1 MSEKWVTAWGN
12 AISVAERRPEN
23 YAKDLTLRYPA
34 KMMLDGSALRITLD
48 NFCGSEPVTVTAVSA
63 AVSDGADGIDTETIV
78 PLTFSGKTSVTI
90 PAGEWVQSDAV
101 RFPVKRGETI
111 AVSLYF
117 AGFTEMRSGV
127 VITGPLSGGYFA
139 VGNQTE
145 EAVLG
150 MDTSK
155 KTHTVY
161 FLSDIDVLTDE
172 GNRTLICYGDSI
184 TAQAWPDE
192 LMLRTLENGDGTT
205 AVIRKAASGTRILRQ
220 YDNITYDSYGLKGET
235 RFPRE
240 IQVSGAYAVL
250 IQHGVPRLLMPPDRS
265 AVTSRYCK
273 PFCVCGNPERQ
284 LHFLSASCNLTP
296 AFPGHLT
303 LDFKRPLRVLSIL
316 RVKTVFRIL
325 QDSIDHGAYI

>member
-205 AVIRKAASGTRILRQ
+205 AVIRKAASGTKRDTGFRGICCPHPARHQRYHPPGGNGRQ
-220 YDNITYDSYGLKGET
+220 
-235 RFPRE
+235 P
-240 IQVSGAYAVL
+240 
-250 IQHGVPRLLMPPDRS
+250 VPSLERS
-265 AVTSRYCK
+265 AYRRGNDRGTTVLCPYRSCCRLAGVHGNA
-273 PFCVCGNPERQ
+273 FAHRGMAHLCG
-284 LHFLSASCNLTP
+284 
-296 AFPGHLT
+296 FPG
-303 LDFKRPLRVLSIL
+303 KAA
-316 RVKTVFRIL
+316 
-325 QDSIDHGAYI
+325 Q

>member
-139 VGNQTE
+139 VGDQTE

-205 AVIRKAASGTRILRQ
+205 AVIRKAASGTRILRR

-235 RFPRE
+235 RFPRRDTGFRGICCPSSSTASTISSTRWE
-240 IQVSGAYAVL
+240 RTSTGSVPGAICL
-250 IQHGVPRLLMPPDRS
+250 PQR
-265 AVTSRYCK
+265 K
-273 PFCVCGNPERQ
+273 
-284 LHFLSASCNLTP
+284 
-296 AFPGHLT
+296 
-303 LDFKRPLRVLSIL
+303 
-316 RVKTVFRIL
+316 
-325 QDSIDHGAYI
+325 

>member
-220 YDNITYDSYGLKGET
+220 YDNITYD
-235 RFPRE
+235 
-240 IQVSGAYAVL
+240 
-250 IQHGVPRLLMPPDRS
+250 
-265 AVTSRYCK
+265 
-273 PFCVCGNPERQ
+273 
-284 LHFLSASCNLTP
+284 
-296 AFPGHLT
+296 
-303 LDFKRPLRVLSIL
+303 
-316 RVKTVFRIL
+316 
-325 QDSIDHGAYI
+325 